1 MLTGF
6 DLEQKIKG
14 LGYLE
19 LNAKSR
25 RDFARMIID
34 RSRLFKKTDEESWKA
49 AFQART
55 NHSQITLC
63 SYPQAG
69 TVDVKSV
76 TKMDLMTN
84 GLMKKSYEVTEN
96 YLIGVLAHPA
106 LDQFSETNV
115 AMGASTVGRLR
126 KRSFFST
133 WLFGRSKWRFVL
145 EPKSPAPGAES
156 AKVLAA
162 VINFLNEIPVAE
174 TELSNGLFCFTH
186 KHLEQHADIPKLAT
200 ELKKLAASL

>member
-1 MLTGF
+1 ML
-6 DLEQKIKG
+6 
-14 LGYLE
+14 YLE

-34 RSRLFKKTDEESWKA
+34 RSRLFMKTDEESWKA
-49 AFQART
+49 AFQAR
-55 NHSQITLC
+55 NNQSQITIC

-69 TVDVKSV
+69 TVELKSV
-76 TKMDLMTN
+76 TKMDLMAN

-96 YLIGVLAHPA
+96 YLIGVLAHEA
-106 LDQFSETNV
+106 LDQFSETSS
-115 AMGASTVGRLR
+115 AMGASTVGQLR
-126 KRSFFST
+126 KRSFIST

-145 EPKSPAPGAES
+145 APKTPALEAEA
-156 AKVLAA
+156 AKVIAA
-162 VINFLNEIPVAE
+162 ILNFLDQIPVAE